1 MSAVPRGAPY
11 RNALAV
17 LAVALFWSGLLVFLT
32 VRGVNPVPPLLFSLG
47 LTVAATPFLLSPVT
61 LAILFRHELALWA
74 LAYLLLGAVSL
85 LFGFQGPSGIAA
97 MRERVTMSLFLFT
110 MVGILSHP
118 AVHRRCGVLLA
129 YGGLVTVV
137 LGVVDLLR
145 PLTFSSVIGR
155 AAGLYI
161 NPNIAAVALITSVL
175 AAAATVQRG
184 REALITV
191 LVLGSAMTLS
201 RGGLLVM
208 GVVGVM
214 LLWSGR
220 IRARWLIAAIVT
232 VVVIL
237 AVTGLWEDVSRNISQ
252 SSLMAERLRVL
263 TEGSGGVSNAFDDVS
278 TNERAA
284 AATLAWQL
292 FLAHPFLGAGIGAT
306 TDWALSFSTHNI
318 YLRHLAEHGI
328 LGVWI
333 YPVFAWAVAH
343 RAPKLIR
350 WPTAVAIL
358 LLGLISHNTLD
369 EWPILLFAAW
379 CAATPPTPD
388 GRPA

>member
-1 MSAVPRGAPY
+1 MAQRTPAY

-32 VRGVNPVPPLLFSLG
+32 VRGVNPVPPFIFSIA
-47 LTVAATPFLLSPVT
+47 LTIAATPFLLSPVT
-61 LAILFRHELALWA
+61 LAMLFRHELAFWA
-74 LAYLLLGAVSL
+74 LGYLLLGAISL
-85 LFGFQGPSGIAA
+85 IFGFQGPSGIAA
-97 MRERVTMSLFLFT
+97 MRERVTMTLFLFT

-118 AVHRRCGVLLA
+118 AVHRRCGLFLA

-137 LGVVDLLR
+137 LGAVDLLR

-175 AAAATVQRG
+175 AAAATVRRG
-184 REALITV
+184 REVLITV

-208 GVVGVM
+208 GVVAVM
-214 LLWSGR
+214 LLWTGR
-220 IRARWLIAAIVT
+220 IRVRWLVAAIAAMAL
-232 VVVIL
+232 IL
-237 AVTGLWEDVSRNISQ
+237 TVTGLWEDVSRNISQ

-263 TEGSGGVSNAFDDVS
+263 TEGSSGVSNAFDDVS
-278 TNERAA
+278 TNERTAA
-284 AATLAWQL
+284 AALAWQL

-318 YLRHLAEHGI
+318 YLRHLAEHGV
-328 LGVWI
+328 LGIWI

-343 RAPKLIR
+343 RAPKVIR

-379 CAATPPTPD
+379 CAATPPLPLERAT
-388 GRPA
+388 